1 VARTPPRAAAE
12 PWSRRP
18 NVLVV
23 LSGLHG
29 TLPASEVVACV
40 PSRVAGRAGRLLLVE
55 TPFPDELRRLAYS
68 ALVLDYLGAAGPDR
82 LPFDAAAE
90 VRGTYAIHVSGVPER
105 QRQAL
110 QRLVWRAL
118 PDPRVS
124 LRTPDTELHAFVVRD
139 GLWWGRLRARVSDA
153 LFDARRTQR
162 RPFFRSYGM
171 QPRKSRCLVN
181 LSGVQPGQR
190 LLDPCCGTGSSLIE
204 AALLGVHACGSDSDP
219 RAVAGS
225 GENLAALGLA
235 ASLRVLDAR
244 RLDAWG
250 LTFDAMVSDLPYGL
264 SASLAGVGIR
274 ELYRDVLGAAALVLP
289 RGRVAVLAAPEGLL
303 PDVPEHFLRLER
315 HLEDVHASLR
325 REITVLCRR

>member
-1 VARTPPRAAAE
+1 MPPKSAAE
-12 PWSRRP
+12 PWPRRP

-40 PSRVAGRAGRLLLVE
+40 PSRVARRAGRLLLVE

-68 ALVLDYLGAAGPDR
+68 ALVLDYLGAGGPER

-90 VRGTYAIHVSGVPER
+90 VRGTYAVHVSGVPER
-105 QRQAL
+105 LRRAL
-110 QRLVWRAL
+110 HRLVWRAL

-124 LRTPDTELHAFVVRD
+124 LRAPDTELHAFIVPD
-139 GLWWGRLRARVSDA
+139 GVWWGRLRARVSDGQ
-153 LFDARRTQR
+153 FDARRTQH

-181 LSGVQPGQR
+181 LSGVQSGQR

-204 AALLGVHACGSDSDP
+204 AALLGVHAYGSDSDP

-225 GENLAALGLA
+225 RENLAALGLD

-250 LTFDAMVSDLPYGL
+250 VTFDAIVSDLPYGL
-264 SASLAGVGIR
+264 SASLAGARSR
-274 ELYRDVLGAAALVLP
+274 ELYREVLEAAALVLP

-303 PDVPEHFLRLER
+303 PEVPEHFLALE
-315 HLEDVHASLR
+315 HHVEHVHDSLR